1 MKRFLQYALSRRIVL
16 NSIRISLVVGTVL
29 NMINQGPRFWHG
41 DQPSWLHVGLN
52 YLVPFCVATYSAV
65 RNEIDQIKK

>member
-1 MKRFLQYALSRRIVL
+1 MRRFLQYALSRRIAL
-16 NSIRISLVVGTVL
+16 NSVRISLVVGSIL
-29 NMINQGPRFWHG
+29 NMINQGPRVWHG
-41 DQPSWLHVGLN
+41 DHPSWLHVGLN